1 MSDVIGDFAQ
11 SRARAC
17 RLLGGL
23 TAAMAVPVGIAGWA
37 AGHLVLSLL
46 AAAVFAGAGIVAA
59 GMQAGPGRLTVAL
72 ALTGQCIALNA
83 ALAGSA
89 LQIDSHMVYF
99 AVLAALVMM
108 SDLRTLLVAAGAIA
122 LHHLSLTFLMPAL
135 VYPSSDLVFNIG
147 RTGFH
152 AVVVVV
158 EAAAL
163 AFTVHTRFQLHHEA
177 QAREARLAEEMAR
190 TEQMQARH
198 AAEAEQAITLIGVK
212 FDQLSR
218 GDLTVRIT
226 EPLPATY
233 AGLSQAFNTTAERMA
248 DTLRGVRE
256 ESFSIQG
263 QSREIAQAAT
273 DLATRTERQAG
284 TLSTLAGSLGDLT
297 GLVREVAGDATS
309 ARGQSEVARDKAHQ
323 GGEVMAEALTAMDAI
338 ETSSLEVR
346 KVISVIEDIA
356 VQTNLLALNA
366 GVEAARAGEAGR
378 GFAVVATEVRAL
390 AQRAADAV
398 RDIDTLITASGTQV
412 GTGVELVKRT
422 GEALD
427 QIKLAVEDVAQG
439 MATIAG
445 SSRKQTEG
453 LEQVTRA
460 ISDLDQVTQQNAAM
474 FEETMAANT
483 VLSGKAVDLAHRV
496 DRFRVDPETPPASGW
511 EGEIAAIAPPP
522 ARRSA

>member
-1 MSDVIGDFAQ
+1 MTGPLDEFEDL
-11 SRARAC
+11 RDRAC
-17 RLLGGL
+17 RLLGL
-23 TAAMAVPVGIAGWA
+23 LAVAMALPVTVAGWLG
-37 AGHLVLSLL
+37 GHLMLAGIGALVFGGAGLL
-46 AAAVFAGAGIVAA
+46 AI
-59 GMQAGPGRLTVAL
+59 GMRGDAGRLTVAL

-83 ALAGSA
+83 ALSGTA

-99 AVLAALVMM
+99 AVLATLVMM
-108 SDLRTLLVAAGAIA
+108 TDLTALLAAAGAIA
-122 LHHLSLTFLMPAL
+122 LHHLTLTFLMPAL
-135 VYPSSDLVFNIG
+135 VYPSTDLVFNIG
-147 RTGFH
+147 RTAFH
-152 AVVVVV
+152 AVIVVL

-163 AFTVHTRFQLHHEA
+163 TITIRTRMRLNREA
-177 QAREARLAEEMAR
+177 EAREARLAEEMRR
-190 TEQMQARH
+190 TEEMQARH
-198 AAEAEQAITLIGVK
+198 AAEAQEAVDLLGRK
-212 FDQLSR
+212 FDRLSQ

-226 EPLPATY
+226 EALPDSY
-233 AGLSQAFNTTAERMA
+233 GGLTASFNTTAAQMA
-248 DTLRGVRE
+248 DTLRGVRD

-284 TLSTLAGSLGDLT
+284 TLSTLAHSLGDLT
-297 GLVREVAGDATS
+297 GLVREVAGDANS
-309 ARGQSEVARDKAHQ
+309 ARGQSEVARDKAHH
-323 GGEVMAEALTAMDAI
+323 GGEVMARALSAMDAI
-338 ETSSLEVR
+338 ETSAAEVR
-346 KVISVIEDIA
+346 KVVGVIEDIA

-398 RDIDTLITASGTQV
+398 RDIDMLIAESGAQV
-412 GTGVELVKRT
+412 GNGVELVKRT
-422 GEALD
+422 GTALD
-427 QIKLAVEDVAQG
+427 EIKGAVEDVARG

-445 SSRKQTEG
+445 SSQKQTEG

-496 DRFRVDPETPPASGW
+496 DRFRVDPATGPTGW
-511 EGEIAAIAPPP
+511 EDEMPAPAAAPEK
-522 ARRSA
+522 RRA